1 MPHFK
6 LFICKRAFFY
16 YHGKKDLLSVYTSMV
31 AIRRTS
37 MIDSNKTQLNSDYDY
52 SMLRK
57 WALGNKGGL
66 LKKSDFIFDKSK
78 GELSAGSEIAEAV
91 ILCKRPTSYPIQNQT
106 FLAQFQFTGKLENLQ
121 TVEGTK
127 IYIEIKENLIMDPT
141 LIADQPG
148 STNFAKGFDIG
159 EIKATPERPSH
170 ENFLKLY
177 EISGGEV
184 VDHRKEISLPALDS
198 VAKRTT
204 TLESKVEAQEQKVGK
219 LEEAGTPDHLW
230 IKAIVAEAFKEND
243 EAYEYHLPLASEV
256 VSDCP
261 IWKTNL
267 TKEIH
272 IPRVSTGVSFN
283 TLDLY
288 LKKVGEPSQNLE
300 VEIRK
305 AKKVS
310 SLGLEFVVGNE
321 VLATGSVRYSEITT
335 AYQMKTITLSKE
347 VSVVKDEFIIIVLK
361 QQGGTVNW
369 SNYFC
374 IWVSKNPS
382 LWYGVVCVEDEQKQ
396 NKTYANVVC
405 NSLWWNTN
413 AIFWLWGSSFKGHK
427 KWTLPD
433 RYNFSNWFPKN
444 SIQEIVAPADNLT
457 IKFKVKCS
465 NWKTSGWGGSTRWGF
480 SIILWNQT
488 LASYGYNQTVET
500 TTTATLSTRMLE
512 SSELYIQGNSENYST
527 YYTGC
532 DVEISREITSKPWEI
547 LARSIYSRKAVSLW
561 EKWEFT
567 VFGCH
572 QDMTWKWEDK
582 LPAWPFIVALSGY
595 KSWNSTDTK
604 QFKCPK
610 DSFCK
615 MGYNLSS
622 NYYWDSSLCHIK
634 LKKDWKEIQSL
645 SRNSNGSDSA
655 YFILPKGVI
664 DVEIYSWNTNWG
676 DPSMSYS
683 ILIQTDLPS

>member
-1 MPHFK
+1 M
-6 LFICKRAFFY
+6 A
-16 YHGKKDLLSVYTSMV
+16 S
-31 AIRRTS
+31 IRRTS

-127 IYIEIKENLIMDPT
+127 IYIEIKESLIVDPT

-159 EIKATPERPSH
+159 EIKATPEWPSH
-170 ENFLKLY
+170 ENYLKLY
-177 EISGGEV
+177 EISSGEV

-204 TLESKVEAQEQKVGK
+204 TLESKVEAQGQKVGK

-256 VSDCP
+256 TSDCP

>member
-1 MPHFK
+1 
-6 LFICKRAFFY
+6 
-16 YHGKKDLLSVYTSMV
+16 
-31 AIRRTS
+31 
-37 MIDSNKTQLNSDYDY
+37 
-52 SMLRK
+52 MLR
-57 WALGNKGGL
+57 ASLINGNWLNLDADLSKHIETLTDPGVIEWFFVENNNT
-66 LKKSDFIFDKSK
+66 LKPGKAWVKAVRSNGETIFVYVELKSDFSFSLTNGKLWI
-78 GELSAGSEIAEAV
+78 ELSQEAIDNWLLNAEDGTGIASIKTWPTLPSQNFLLLASAAGGVVKDE
-91 ILCKRPTSYPIQNQT
+91 R
-106 FLAQFQFTGKLENLQ
+106 
-121 TVEGTK
+121 
-127 IYIEIKENLIMDPT
+127 NLIPKVGQ
-141 LIADQPG
+141 IAQ
-148 STNFAKGFDIG
+148 
-159 EIKATPERPSH
+159 
-170 ENFLKLY
+170 
-177 EISGGEV
+177 
-184 VDHRKEISLPALDS
+184 
-198 VAKRTT
+198 RTT
-204 TLESKVEAQEQKVGK
+204 TLESKLQTQEEKVGK

>member
-1 MPHFK
+1 
-6 LFICKRAFFY
+6 
-16 YHGKKDLLSVYTSMV
+16 
-31 AIRRTS
+31 
-37 MIDSNKTQLNSDYDY
+37 
-52 SMLRK
+52 MLR
-57 WALGNKGGL
+57 ASLINGNWLNLDADLSKHIETLTDPGVIEGFL
-66 LKKSDFIFDKSK
+66 IENNNTLKPGKAWVKAVRSNGETIFVYVELKSDFSFSLTNGKLWI
-78 GELSAGSEIAEAV
+78 ELSQEAIDNWLLNAEDGTGIASIKTWPSVPSQNFLLLASVTAGQVKDE
-91 ILCKRPTSYPIQNQT
+91 R
-106 FLAQFQFTGKLENLQ
+106 
-121 TVEGTK
+121 
-127 IYIEIKENLIMDPT
+127 NLIPKVGQ
-141 LIADQPG
+141 IAQ
-148 STNFAKGFDIG
+148 
-159 EIKATPERPSH
+159 
-170 ENFLKLY
+170 
-177 EISGGEV
+177 
-184 VDHRKEISLPALDS
+184 
-198 VAKRTT
+198 RTT

-527 YYTGC
+527 YYTSC